1 MSSTAHLYVVA
12 YDISSPRRWRRVQ
25 KLIKAICRRGQLSV
39 FVCRATPARIQRLEA
54 DLRRVMHHRDDRLI
68 VLDLGPAHSSAAQVK
83 IMNPASDIADL
94 DAAIL

>member
-25 KLIKAICRRGQLSV
+25 KLIKAICRR
-39 FVCRATPARIQRLEA
+39 